1 MLSKLV
7 VDSED
12 GGRQGQELG
21 AHYKVAIWNLFIVSY
36 DD

>member
-1 MLSKLV
+1 MLPKLV
-7 VDSED
+7 VDAED

-21 AHYKVAIWNLFIVSY
+21 THYKVAIGYLFIVSN